1 MPLELVTPDKD
12 RLPAFVDALER
23 GWSPDN
29 LRGEAAAKEALARI
43 AEDADAFLAH
53 ADDPEGRAGDVTL
66 PDGSIVKRLPG
77 LYRWLW
83 DGEFCGLIG
92 LRWVNGTPELPPYVL
107 GHVGY
112 SVVPW
117 KRGRGYATQAL
128 AMILPMAWERGLPY
142 VDLTTDEDNL
152 PSQRV
157 ILANRG
163 RLLGALAKPATH
175 GGASSLKFRIDLD
188 SEAFKG
194 H

>member
-43 AEDADAFLAH
+43 AEDADAFLAY

-66 PDGSIVKRLPG
+66 PDGSTAKRLPG

-83 DGEFCGLIG
+83 DGAFCGLIG
-92 LRWVNGTPELPPYVL
+92 LRWVKDTPELPAHVL

-117 KRGRGYATQAL
+117 KRGRGYATKAL
-128 AMILPMAWERGLPY
+128 AMILPIARARGLPWI
-142 VDLTTDEDNL
+142 DLTTDEDNL
-152 PSQRV
+152 PSQKV
-157 ILANRG
+157 ILANGG
-163 RLLGALAKPATH
+163 RPLGDFAKPATH
-175 GGASSLKFRIDLD
+175 GGARSLKFRIDLD
-188 SEAFKG
+188 SRTFSG

>member
-1 MPLELVTPDKD
+1 MRVRLVTPDKH

-29 LRGEAAAKEALARI
+29 LRGEAAAREALARI

-53 ADDPEGRAGDVTL
+53 ADDPEGKAGNVTL
-66 PDGSIVKRLPG
+66 PDGATVPRLPG

-92 LRWVNGTPELPPYVL
+92 LRWNNDGPQLPAYVL

-117 KRGRGYATQAL
+117 KRGRGYATRAL
-128 AMILPMAWERGLPY
+128 AMILPMARARGLPY
-142 VDLTTDEDNL
+142 IELTTDEDNIA
-152 PSQRV
+152 SQKV
-157 ILANRG
+157 IVANGG
-163 RLLGALAKPATH
+163 RLLGAFPKPQSH
-175 GGASSLKFRIDLD
+175 RGAPSLKFRIDLD
-188 SEAFKG
+188 SRAFNG
-194 H
+194 Q